1 MRCDNVL
8 KNECFKKLEDFING
22 LPEKKGSLI
31 AVLHKAQD
39 IFGYLPSEVQE
50 FVAEKLELPI
60 SKVYGVVSFYH
71 FFTMIPKGKYPI
83 SVCMGTA
90 CYVRGAEKVL
100 NEIKDLL
107 KIEVGETTVNGLFS
121 LDCLRCVG
129 ACGLAPV
136 VMIGKEVYGKDKSK
150 DIKNIIMNYIEKDLA
165 ESKEE
170 SYE

>member
-1 MRCDNVL
+1 MQCENIL
-8 KNECFKKLEDFING
+8 KKECFKKLEDFINS
-22 LPEKKGSLI
+22 LPEKQGSLI
-31 AVLHKAQD
+31 SVLYKAQD

-50 FVAEKLELPI
+50 FVAEKLDIPI

-100 NEIKDLL
+100 NDIKDLL
-107 KIEVGETTVNGLFS
+107 KIEVGETTVNGMFS

-136 VMIGKEVYGKDKSK
+136 VMIGKEVYGKDKTKHIK
-150 DIKNIIMNYIEKDLA
+150 DIILEYIEKDEA
-165 ESKEE
+165 ETKEE
-170 SYE
+170 AYE

>member
-1 MRCDNVL
+1 MQCENIL
-8 KNECFKKLEDFING
+8 KKECFKKLEDFINA
-22 LPEKKGSLI
+22 LPEKQGNLI
-31 AVLHKAQD
+31 SVLHKAQD

-50 FVAEKLELPI
+50 FVAEKLDIPI

-100 NEIKDLL
+100 NDIKDLL
-107 KIEVGETTVNGLFS
+107 KIEVGETTVNGMFS

-136 VMIGKEVYGKDKSK
+136 VMVGKEVYGKDKTKNIK
-150 DIKNIIMNYIEKDLA
+150 DIILEYIEKDEA
-165 ESKEE
+165 ETKEE
-170 SYE
+170 AYD

>member
-1 MRCDNVL
+1 MQCENIL
-8 KNECFKKLEDFING
+8 KKECFKKLEDFINS
-22 LPEKKGSLI
+22 LPEKQGSLI
-31 AVLHKAQD
+31 SVLHKAQD

-50 FVAEKLELPI
+50 FVAEKLDIPI

-100 NEIKDLL
+100 NDIKDLI
-107 KIEVGETTVNGLFS
+107 KIEVGETTVNGMFS

-136 VMIGKEVYGKDKSK
+136 VIIGKEVYGKDKTKHIK
-150 DIKNIIMNYIEKDLA
+150 DIILEYIEKDEA
-165 ESKEE
+165 ETKEE
-170 SYE
+170 AYE

>member
-1 MRCDNVL
+1 MKCNNVL
-8 KNECFKKLEDFING
+8 KSECFNELEKFINS
-22 LPEKKGSLI
+22 LPEKRGSLI
-31 AVLHKAQD
+31 SVLHKAQD

-50 FVAEKLELPI
+50 FVAEKLDLPI

-71 FFTMIPKGKYPI
+71 FFTMVPKGKYPI

-100 NEIKDLL
+100 DDIKDFL
-107 KIEVGETTVNGLFS
+107 KIGVGETTVNGLFS

-136 VMIGKEVYGKDKSK
+136 VIIGKDVYGKEKV
-150 DIKNIIMNYIEKDLA
+150 KNIRDILMEYIEKEVND
-165 ESKEE
+165 SKEV

>member
-1 MRCDNVL
+1 MQCENIL
-8 KNECFKKLEDFING
+8 KKECFKKLEDFINS
-22 LPEKKGSLI
+22 LPEKQGSLI
-31 AVLHKAQD
+31 SVLHKAQD

-50 FVAEKLELPI
+50 FVAEKLDIPI

-100 NEIKDLL
+100 NNIKDLL
-107 KIEVGETTVNGLFS
+107 KIEVGETTVNGMFS

-136 VMIGKEVYGKDKSK
+136 VMIGKEVYGKDKTKHIK
-150 DIKNIIMNYIEKDLA
+150 DIILEYIEKDEA
-165 ESKEE
+165 ETKEE
-170 SYE
+170 AYE

>member
-1 MRCDNVL
+1 MQCENIL
-8 KNECFKKLEDFING
+8 KKECFKKLEDFINS
-22 LPEKKGSLI
+22 LPEKQGSLI
-31 AVLHKAQD
+31 SVLHKAQD

-50 FVAEKLELPI
+50 FVAEKLDIPI

-90 CYVRGAEKVL
+90 CYVRGAEKFL
-100 NEIKDLL
+100 NDIKDLL
-107 KIEVGETTVNGLFS
+107 KIEVGETTVNGMFS

-136 VMIGKEVYGKDKSK
+136 VMIGKEVYGKDKTKHIK
-150 DIKNIIMNYIEKDLA
+150 DIILEYIEKDEA
-165 ESKEE
+165 ETKEE
-170 SYE
+170 AYE

>member
-1 MRCDNVL
+1 MQCENIL
-8 KNECFKKLEDFING
+8 KKECFKKLEDFINS
-22 LPEKKGSLI
+22 LPEKQGSLI
-31 AVLHKAQD
+31 SVLHKAQD

-50 FVAEKLELPI
+50 FVAEKLDIPI

-100 NEIKDLL
+100 NDIKDLL
-107 KIEVGETTVNGLFS
+107 KIEVGETTVNGMFS

-136 VMIGKEVYGKDKSK
+136 VMIGKEVYGKDKTKHIK
-150 DIKNIIMNYIEKDLA
+150 DIILEYIEKDEA
-165 ESKEE
+165 ETKEE
-170 SYE
+170 AYE

>member
-1 MRCDNVL
+1 MQCENIL
-8 KNECFKKLEDFING
+8 KKECFKKLEDFINA
-22 LPEKKGSLI
+22 LPEKQGNLI
-31 AVLHKAQD
+31 SVLHKAQD
-39 IFGYLPSEVQE
+39 IFGYLPSEVQK
-50 FVAEKLELPI
+50 FVAEKLDIPI

-100 NEIKDLL
+100 NDIKDLL
-107 KIEVGETTVNGLFS
+107 KIEVGETTVNGMFS

-136 VMIGKEVYGKDKSK
+136 VMIGKEVYGKDKTKNIK
-150 DIKNIIMNYIEKDLA
+150 DIILEYIEKDEA
-165 ESKEE
+165 ETKEE
-170 SYE
+170 AYD

>member
-1 MRCDNVL
+1 MSCDNII
-8 KNECFKKLEDFING
+8 KKESFQKLEDFINS

-31 AVLHKAQD
+31 GVLHKAQD

-100 NEIKDLL
+100 NDIKDFL

-136 VMIGKEVYGKDKSK
+136 VVIGKDVYGKEKVK
-150 DIKNIIMNYIEKDLA
+150 DIQKILMEYLEKEA
-165 ESKEE
+165 EESKGGL
-170 SYE
+170 YE

>member
-1 MRCDNVL
+1 MSCNNIL
-8 KNECFKKLEDFING
+8 KEECFKKLEEFINS

-50 FVAEKLELPI
+50 FVAEKMDLPI

-71 FFTMIPKGKYPI
+71 FFTMIPKGKYPV

-100 NEIKDLL
+100 NDIKDFL
-107 KIEVGETTVNGLFS
+107 KIDVGGTTVDGLFS

-136 VMIGKEVYGKDKSK
+136 VTIGKEVYGKEKT
-150 DIKNIIMNYIEKDLA
+150 KNIKKILMGYKEKEIEKVA
-165 ESKEE
+165 GGSHE
-170 SYE
+170 

>member
-1 MRCDNVL
+1 MNCNNIL
-8 KNECFKKLEDFING
+8 KEECFKKLEDFINS
-22 LPEKKGSLI
+22 LPDKDGSLI
-31 AVLHKAQD
+31 RVLHMAQN

-50 FVAEKLELPI
+50 FVAEKLDLPI

-90 CYVRGAEKVL
+90 CYVRGSEKVL
-100 NEIKDLL
+100 NDIKDFL
-107 KIEVGETTVNGLFS
+107 KIDVGGTTLDGLFS

-136 VMIGKEVYGKDKSK
+136 VMIGKEVYGKDKT
-150 DIKNIIMNYIEKDLA
+150 KNIKKILMEYKDR
-165 ESKEE
+165 EIKERTGGLL
-170 SYE
+170 

>member
-1 MRCDNVL
+1 MQCENIL
-8 KNECFKKLEDFING
+8 KKECFKKLEDFINA
-22 LPEKKGSLI
+22 LPEKQGNLI
-31 AVLHKAQD
+31 SVLHKAQD

-50 FVAEKLELPI
+50 FVAEKLDIPI
-60 SKVYGVVSFYH
+60 SKIYGVVSFYH

-100 NEIKDLL
+100 NDIKDLL
-107 KIEVGETTVNGLFS
+107 KIEVGETTVNGMFS

-136 VMIGKEVYGKDKSK
+136 VMIGKEVYGKDKTKNIK
-150 DIKNIIMNYIEKDLA
+150 DIILGYIEKDEA
-165 ESKEE
+165 KTKEDA
-170 SYE
+170 YE